1 MRTVLKSW
9 ILVAFV
15 FPVLLAG
22 SSCVPTQK
30 YREMESK
37 KTQMSDERND
47 LFARNEKLNVDNLEM
62 KAKIA
67 SLESELEEV
76 QTEQAGV
83 QEEYDKLKG
92 VYDEMNRRYEDLKQ
106 SQDALLKGH
115 DRETR
120 RLLTELQNAQQ
131 DLVLK
136 EDRLK
141 ELEENAA
148 QKMVALEQLRA
159 ELEARNRRMVELEQ
173 VLNAKDAQMKA
184 LKDAIS
190 AALFGFEKEGLS
202 VYIKNGMLYVSMDEK
217 LLFQTGSIEVDPRG
231 VEALK
236 KLAGVLENNR
246 DIKITVEGH
255 TDDVPVRTNP
265 SYADNWDLSV
275 KRATSI
281 VRIILDNSSIDPTRL
296 VASGRGEFLP
306 IDKAKTAEARQKN
319 RRTEIILTPRLDELY
334 NLIESN

>member
-1 MRTVLKSW
+1 MNTALKPTVWAVLGLL
-9 ILVAFV
+9 LV
-15 FPVLLAG
+15 

-37 KTQMSDERND
+37 KTQLGDERND

-62 KAKIA
+62 KSKIA
-67 SLESELEEV
+67 TLESELKDV
-76 QTEQAGV
+76 QTEQEGV
-83 QEEYDKLKG
+83 QEEYDKLKS
-92 VYDEMNRRYEDLKQ
+92 VYDELSRRYDDLKK
-106 SQDALLKGH
+106 SQDALLQGH

-120 RLLTELQNAQQ
+120 RLLTELQSAQK
-131 DLVLK
+131 DLMLK

-148 QKMVALEQLRA
+148 QKMVDLEHLRA
-159 ELEARNRRMVELEQ
+159 ELEERNQRMVELEQ
-173 VLNAKDAQMKA
+173 VLNQKDAQMKA

-190 AALFGFEKEGLS
+190 DALYGFEKEGLS
-202 VYIKNGMLYVSMDEK
+202 VYTKNGMLYVSMQEK

-236 KLAGVLENNR
+236 KLAGVLEQNP
-246 DIKITVEGH
+246 DINIAVEGH
-255 TDDVPVRTNP
+255 TDDVPVHTNP

-281 VRIILDNSSIDPTRL
+281 VRIILNNSSIDPTRL

-306 IDKAKTAEARQKN
+306 IDRAKTAEARRKN

-334 NLIESN
+334 DLLQTN

>member
-1 MRTVLKSW
+1 MNTALKPTVWAVLGLL
-9 ILVAFV
+9 LV
-15 FPVLLAG
+15 

-37 KTQMSDERND
+37 KTQLGDERND

-62 KAKIA
+62 KSKIA
-67 SLESELEEV
+67 TLESELKDV
-76 QTEQAGV
+76 QTEQEGV
-83 QEEYDKLKG
+83 QEEYDKLRS
-92 VYDEMNRRYEDLKQ
+92 VYDELSRRYDDLKK
-106 SQDALLKGH
+106 SQDALLQGH

-120 RLLTELQNAQQ
+120 RLLTELQSAQK
-131 DLVLK
+131 DLMLK

-148 QKMVALEQLRA
+148 QKMVDLEQLRA
-159 ELEARNRRMVELEQ
+159 ELEARNQRMVELEQ
-173 VLNAKDAQMKA
+173 VLNQKDAQMKA

-190 AALFGFEKEGLS
+190 EALYGFEKEGLS
-202 VYIKNGMLYVSMDEK
+202 VYTKNGMLYVSMEEK

-236 KLAGVLENNR
+236 RLAAVLEDNP
-246 DIKITVEGH
+246 DINITVEGH

-281 VRIILDNSSIDPTRL
+281 VRIILNNSSIDPKRL
-296 VASGRGEFLP
+296 VASGRGEFMP
-306 IDKAKTAEARQKN
+306 IDPAKTAEARRKN

-334 NLIESN
+334 DLIQSNN

>member
-1 MRTVLKSW
+1 MNTAIKPILWTVLV
-9 ILVAFV
+9 IFM
-15 FPVLLAG
+15 G

-30 YREMESK
+30 YREMEMK
-37 KTQMSDERND
+37 KTQLGDERND

-62 KAKIA
+62 KSKIA
-67 SLESELEEV
+67 KLETELKDV
-76 QTEQAGV
+76 QTEQEGV

-92 VYDEMNRRYEDLKQ
+92 VYDDLNRRYDDLKK

-120 RLLTELQNAQQ
+120 RLLTELQSAQK
-131 DLVLK
+131 DLTLK

-148 QKMVALEQLRA
+148 KKMVDLERLRA
-159 ELEARNRRMVELEQ
+159 ELEARNQRMVELEQ
-173 VLNAKDAQMKA
+173 VLNQKDAQMKA

-190 AALFGFEKEGLS
+190 EALYGFEKEGLS
-202 VYIKNGMLYVSMDEK
+202 VYTKNGMLYVSMEEK

-236 KLAGVLENNR
+236 RLAAVLEDNP
-246 DIKITVEGH
+246 DINITVEGH

-281 VRIILDNSSIDPTRL
+281 VRIILNNSSIDPKRL
-296 VASGRGEFLP
+296 VASGRGEFMP
-306 IDKAKTAEARQKN
+306 IDPAKTAEARRKN

-334 NLIESN
+334 DLIQSNN